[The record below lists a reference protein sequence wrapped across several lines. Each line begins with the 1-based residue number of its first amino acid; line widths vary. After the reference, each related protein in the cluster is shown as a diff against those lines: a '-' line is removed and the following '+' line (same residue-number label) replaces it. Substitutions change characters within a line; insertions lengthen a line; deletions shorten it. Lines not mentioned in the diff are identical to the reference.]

1 MTTRLDSMDRISAK
15 GHSISMSI
23 ASSVYGSTTIPST
36 SVLCIFVGGPAK
48 QSSTSSIYPLNTV
61 GREGTVLIVCT
72 SGRYAT
78 RACLLLSTSP
88 KSSKLNSA
96 RGICPNCERYA
107 LEILYGVDVVGRL
120 VKEDSPSESEK
131 SSRSVIT
138 IPIND
143 GWRCQH
149 LFQRREG
156 WG

>member
-1 MTTRLDSMDRISAK
+1 MTTRHDSMDRIGVK

-23 ASSVYGSTTIPST
+23 ASSGYGSTTIPST
-36 SVLCIFVGGPAK
+36 SALCIFVGELAK
-48 QSSTSSIYPLNTV
+48 QSSTSSIYPLNTF

-96 RGICPNCERYA
+96 RGICPNCDRYA
-107 LEILYGVDVVGRL
+107 LEILYGVDADGSL
-120 VKEDSPSESEK
+120 VEEDSPSESEK

-138 IPIND
+138 IPMND
-143 GWRCQH
+143 RWRC
-149 LFQRREG
+149 
-156 WG
+156 